1 MPGDKSVIE
10 ISDDKRVE
18 EPPTTLV
25 NEKVAKEDIEALAQ
39 APDWLPDGWIMEVY
53 CEEDGTI
60 RRYYTSPVSD
70 CTFTTD
76 KEVLDYL
83 FSGKDER
90 ILESKEEERA
100 AADSTLH
107 KTHQWLP
114 KGWVMEIRAGGD
126 IYIYIYM
133 DLFYVHSQTGVRL
146 VSKEDVLLYVNDSRI
161 SECDTK
167 GQCDIS
173 SDDNILAK
181 VELNPKELP
190 DGWVKEEVFRK
201 TKERVR
207 GDLNCTDPTTGYT
220 FRSLK
225 SALSYLQTGKV
236 PDRATIPKRS
246 VHDLYSFDKSAD
258 LVIIIIR
265 WFGSFDDGGRHH
277 RVILR
282 TGGDSLGRHH
292 RRFILF
298 DFKISSFFFMHMIV
312 RISLGLSLMDLY
324 YRLDPASE

>member
-1 MPGDKSVIE
+1 MPGDKPVIE

-18 EPPTTLV
+18 EPAMV
-25 NEKVAKEDIEALAQ
+25 NEKDAKEEEDTEALAR

-53 CEEDGTI
+53 REEDGTI
-60 RRYYTSPVSD
+60 RRYYSSPVSD
-70 CTFTTD
+70 CTFTTE

-83 FSGKDER
+83 FSEEDER

-107 KTHQWLP
+107 ETHQWLP
-114 KGWVMEIRAGGD
+114 KGWVMEIRAGGEK
-126 IYIYIYM
+126 M
-133 DLFYVHSQTGVRL
+133 DKMYKFYVHSQTGVRL

-161 SECDTK
+161 SAECDTK
-167 GQCDIS
+167 GQCDTS

-201 TKERVR
+201 TKERFR
-207 GDLNCTDPTTGYT
+207 GDLNYTDPTSGYT

-225 SALSYLQTGKV
+225 PALSYLKTGEI
-236 PDRATIPKRS
+236 PNRATIQKTS

-258 LVIIIIR
+258 LVIIISKR
-265 WFGSFDDGGRHH
+265 KK
-277 RVILR
+277 L
-282 TGGDSLGRHH
+282 
-292 RRFILF
+292 
-298 DFKISSFFFMHMIV
+298 
-312 RISLGLSLMDLY
+312 
-324 YRLDPASE
+324 